1 MPISGIWLILLVFL
15 LAASFY
21 FFYPKIENFFIFYP
35 DRSLETAP
43 ADWGLNYE
51 DVSFE
56 AGDGTRLH
64 GWFFPLPGKEP
75 FILFCH
81 GNAGNISH
89 RIENVKLLLDYG
101 LQVFIYDYRG
111 YGRSGGRPSEAG
123 LYQDGLA
130 AYDYLVERKK
140 ILPDRIIPFGRSLG
154 AAVAMEIAT
163 KRDVRSL
170 IIESA
175 FTSTKDM
182 AKSMFLFQL
191 LSPFL
196 PPHYNNLKK
205 IKGITVPKLIIHG
218 EADEIIPFS
227 MGQKLYRAACIPK
240 YFFPIRGAG
249 HNDTYFVGRKRYFQ
263 IFSGF
268 AKNSRIETHDTRE
281 SGKRNH

>member
-1 MPISGIWLILLVFL
+1 MPINGIWLILLVFL

-35 DRSLETAP
+35 DRSIETVP
-43 ADWGLNYE
+43 TNWGLNYE

-64 GWFFPLPGKEP
+64 GWFFPLPGKRP
-75 FILFCH
+75 TILFCH

-89 RIENVKLLLDYG
+89 RLENVKLLLDYG

-130 AYDYLVERKK
+130 AYDYLVEHKK
-140 ILPDRIIPFGRSLG
+140 ILPNRIIPFGRSLG

-163 KRDVRSL
+163 RRDVRSL

-182 AKSMFLFQL
+182 AKNMFLFQL

-196 PPHYNNLKK
+196 PSHYNNLRK
-205 IKGITVPKLIIHG
+205 IRAVTVPKLIIHG
-218 EADEIIPFS
+218 ETDEIIPFS
-227 MGQKLYRAACIPK
+227 MGQRLYQAANVPK
-240 YFFPIRGAG
+240 YFFPISGAG
-249 HNDTYFVGRKRYFQ
+249 HNDTYFVGGKRYFQ
-263 IFSGF
+263 IFSDF
-268 AKNSRIETHDTRE
+268 AKNSRIEAHDTRK

>member
-1 MPISGIWLILLVFL
+1 MPISWIWLILLVLFF
-15 LAASFY
+15 AASFY

-35 DRSLETAP
+35 DRSLETTP
-43 ADWGLNYE
+43 ANWGLKYE

-56 AGDGTRLH
+56 ARDGTKLH
-64 GWFFPLPGKEP
+64 GWFFPLPGKGP
-75 FILFCH
+75 TILFSH

-89 RIENVKLLLDYG
+89 RIDNIKRLLDCG

-111 YGRSGGRPSEAG
+111 YGRSGGKPSEIG

-130 AYDYLVERKK
+130 AYDYLVERKG
-140 ILPDRIIPFGRSLG
+140 ISPDRIIPFGRSLG
-154 AAVAMEIAT
+154 AAVATEIAT

-175 FTSTKDM
+175 FTSTRDM
-182 AKSMFLFQL
+182 AKNMFLFQL

-196 PPHYNNLKK
+196 PHHYNNLGK
-205 IKGITVPKLIIHG
+205 IKSIAVPKLIIHG

-227 MGQKLYRAACIPK
+227 MGEMLYRAANAPK
-240 YFFPIRGAG
+240 YFFPIHGAG
-249 HNDTYFVGRKRYFQ
+249 HNDTYFIGGKKYFQ

-268 AKNSRIETHDTRE
+268 AKNSRIEGHNT
-281 SGKRNH
+281 K